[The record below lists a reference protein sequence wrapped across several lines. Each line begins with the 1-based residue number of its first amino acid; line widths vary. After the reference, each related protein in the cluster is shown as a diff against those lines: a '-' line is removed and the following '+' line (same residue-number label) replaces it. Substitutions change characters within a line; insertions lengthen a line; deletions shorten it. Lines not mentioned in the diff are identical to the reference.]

1 MTTDDRHDRA
11 EHHDHEDHAEHAGHD
26 DHGSPG
32 DHEHH
37 EHSYQA
43 AIDGYRS
50 EKDAFFKSSPQSP
63 IPADERAAFEGLP
76 YYPVDADLVFEGLVL
91 QPYVGDEP
99 TSFQIPTSDGQLR
112 PARRA
117 GTFTFDLDGEPRRL
131 TAYTFESGQSE
142 SLFVPFLDQTSGH
155 ETYGAGRYLD
165 LEPDDDGT
173 YAIDFNLAYHP
184 SCVYAPQYSCPLT
197 PAENRLATRIEA
209 GERLGEGAA
218 DH

>member
-1 MTTDDRHDRA
+1 MTTDDRHD
-11 EHHDHEDHAEHAGHD
+11 HAGHD
-26 DHGSPG
+26 DHGG
-32 DHEHH
+32 HDHGAHEQPEHEHQHH

-50 EKDAFFKSSPQSP
+50 EKDAFFKSSSHSP
-63 IPADERAAFEGLP
+63 IPADQREAFEGLP
-76 YYPVDADLVFEGLVL
+76 YYPVDPDLVFEDLAL

-99 TSFQIPTSDGQLR
+99 TSFQIPTSDGKLR

-117 GTFTFDLDGEPRRL
+117 GTFTFELDGAPRRL
-131 TAYTFESGQSE
+131 TAYTFESSPSE

-209 GERLGEGAA
+209 GERLAEGDT